1 MSRPAEP
8 LTQEQVRG
16 LIDGV
21 LTRPAQEG
29 ARILALLWLHQL
41 VAARAAWKAST
52 EAAAEVERPADA
64 APDGK
69 TDTTSESRDLLH
81 KARVSL
87 RRLRATLR
95 ENTRVLDDV
104 VNRRTMRALRRLG
117 RETGDARDLDVHR
130 EWLDA
135 NLEVL
140 TPEARAEAETLR
152 ARLARKP
159 DSSAQAIERAFARRL
174 DPMVADLMAALGTYR
189 LRLPVGV
196 KPAPVSLARHL
207 AAILQRSGD
216 RLRRDLEN
224 VRGMDESQEELHELR
239 IRLKR
244 QRALLAPFMKTDRR
258 VGAWFTLATRG
269 QDQLGAMRDAILLA
283 ERARRHRLPYLEAA
297 LRDQALSYHAAFS
310 TDWLQA
316 ESPFSLLDEAR
327 EALRAQGAPRESA
340 SGLPLEIE
348 RKFLL
353 RECPPAVRAVRPT
366 LIDQGWLPGKALKE
380 RLRRRTEPDGT
391 ISCWRTIKLG
401 PVKAR
406 IEVEEATTPELF
418 ASMWPLT
425 RLSRVRKER
434 YTIAEGHHHWEIDV
448 FLDRQL
454 VLAEVELES
463 MEEPVTPPAWLA
475 PYIVRE
481 VTGEAAYFN
490 SELARLDA

>member
-1 MSRPAEP
+1 MSRPAET
-8 LTQEQVRG
+8 LTHEQVRG

-21 LTRPAQEG
+21 LARPAQEG

-41 VAARAAWKAST
+41 MAARTAWQAAT
-52 EAAAEVERPADA
+52 AAVEEERPADGLVDVPSDSA
-64 APDGK
+64 N
-69 TDTTSESRDLLH
+69 LLH

-95 ENTRVLDDV
+95 ENSRVLDDV
-104 VNRRTMRALRRLG
+104 ADRRTMRALRRLG
-117 RETGDARDLDVHR
+117 RETGEARDLDVHR

-135 NLEVL
+135 NIEVL
-140 TPEARAEAETLR
+140 SPEARGEAETLR
-152 ARLARKP
+152 TRMARQP
-159 DSSAQAIERAFARRL
+159 DQSAQAIERAFARRL
-174 DPMVADLMAALGTYR
+174 DPIAADLMAALSTYR

-196 KPAPVSLARHL
+196 RPAPVSLARHL
-207 AAILQRSGD
+207 ASVLKRSGE
-216 RLRRDLEN
+216 RVRRDLEH
-224 VRGMDESQEELHELR
+224 VHSMDESQDELHELR
-239 IRLKR
+239 ILLKR
-244 QRALLAPFMKTDRR
+244 QRALLAPFAKTDRKI
-258 VGAWFTLATRG
+258 GAWFELATRG
-269 QDQLGAMRDAILLA
+269 QDQLGAMRDAILLSD
-283 ERARRHRLPYLEAA
+283 RAKRHRLPQLESA

-310 TDWLQA
+310 ADWLQS
-316 ESPFSLLDEAR
+316 ESPFALLEAAR
-327 EALRAQGAPRESA
+327 EALRAHGGPREAA

-353 RECPPAVRAVRPT
+353 RECPPAARAVRPT

-391 ISCWRTIKLG
+391 IVCLRTIKLG
-401 PVKAR
+401 PVEAR

-418 ASMWPLT
+418 ASLWPLT

-434 YTIAEGHHHWEIDV
+434 YTIAEGEHHWEIDV

-454 VLAEVELES
+454 VLAEIELES
-463 MEEPVTPPAWLA
+463 MEEPVSPPAWLA

-490 SELARLDA
+490 SELARPDA

>member
-1 MSRPAEP
+1 MPQPAET
-8 LTQEQVRG
+8 LTHEQVRG

-21 LTRPAQEG
+21 LARPAQEG

-41 VAARAAWKAST
+41 VAARTAWQAST
-52 EAAAEVERPADA
+52 AATATDERPAD
-64 APDGK
+64 GVV
-69 TDTTSESRDLLH
+69 DTPSESAPLLH

-95 ENTRVLDDV
+95 ENARVLDGVAD
-104 VNRRTMRALRRLG
+104 RRVLRALRRLG
-117 RETGDARDLDVHR
+117 RETGEARDLDVHR

-140 TPEARAEAETLR
+140 SPEARAEAETLR
-152 ARLARKP
+152 DRMARKP
-159 DSSAQAIERAFARRL
+159 DQSTQVIERAFARRL
-174 DPMVADLMAALGTYR
+174 DPIAADLMTALGTYR
-189 LRLPVGV
+189 LRLLVGV
-196 KPAPVSLARHL
+196 RPAPVSLARHL
-207 AAILQRSGD
+207 ASVLKRSGD
-216 RLRRDLEN
+216 RLRRDLEH
-224 VRGMDESQEELHELR
+224 VRGMAESQDELHELR

-244 QRALLAPFMKTDRR
+244 QRAVLAPFAKTDRKI
-258 VGAWFTLATRG
+258 GAWFELATRG

-283 ERARRHRLPYLEAA
+283 ERARRHKLPQLESA
-297 LRDQALSYHAAFS
+297 LRDHAMSYYAAFAA
-310 TDWLQA
+310 DWLQSDA
-316 ESPFSLLDEAR
+316 PFAMLDATR
-327 EALRAQGAPRESA
+327 EALRAQSGPRDAA

-353 RECPPAVRAVRPT
+353 RECPPAARATRPT

-380 RLRRRTEPDGT
+380 RLRLRTEPDGMV
-391 ISCWRTIKLG
+391 SCWRTIKLG
-401 PVKAR
+401 PVKSR
-406 IEVEEATTPELF
+406 IEVEEATSPELF
-418 ASMWPLT
+418 ASLWPLT

-434 YTIAEGHHHWEIDV
+434 YTIAEGDQHWEIDV

-463 MEEPVTPPAWLA
+463 MEEPVSPPAWLA

-490 SELARLDA
+490 SELARPDV